1 MEDVAQP
8 SGMVTLVFTDVEG
21 STRLLEGLGEAGYL
35 AALTE
40 HREIVREAFGRYGG
54 YEVDTQGDS
63 FFYAF
68 TSAPGAVRAVAEAMA
83 ALEGGPIAI
92 RVGVHT
98 GEPRLDGRNYV
109 GLGVHTAARIMSA
122 GHGGQVLLSKATRA
136 LVEADIRELGEHRLK
151 DFPEPIELFQL
162 GGGRFPPLRTISNTN
177 LPRPVSSFVG
187 RAHELAEVVSLVCDQ
202 GARLV
207 TLHGPGGTGKT
218 RLAIEAAAELVGDFA
233 AGVFWVGLAT
243 VRDPALVMD
252 TIAETLGAKVALA
265 EYIGERELL
274 LLLDNLEQVVDA
286 APDLVALLRACPK
299 LRLLVTS
306 RELLR
311 VDGEAAYAV
320 PALDGEEGVELF
332 CARAGVGP
340 GETVAELCRRLDNL
354 PLAIELAAARIDV
367 LSPEQI
373 LDRISHRLD
382 LFRGGRDTDPRQQTL
397 RATITWSY
405 ELLAPDEQAL
415 FARLSIFAGGFT
427 FEAGV
432 EVSDATLDGLE
443 SLVDKS
449 LLRHTG
455 ERFWMLETIREF
467 ASEQLDGSAEA
478 DETQRRHAWY
488 FLAFFE
494 RL

>member
-1 MEDVAQP
+1 M
-8 SGMVTLVFTDVEG
+8 
-21 STRLLEGLGEAGYL
+21 
-35 AALTE
+35 
-40 HREIVREAFGRYGG
+40 
-54 YEVDTQGDS
+54 
-63 FFYAF
+63 
-68 TSAPGAVRAVAEAMA
+68 
-83 ALEGGPIAI
+83 
-92 RVGVHT
+92 
-98 GEPRLDGRNYV
+98 
-109 GLGVHTAARIMSA
+109 
-122 GHGGQVLLSKATRA
+122 
-136 LVEADIRELGEHRLK
+136 
-151 DFPEPIELFQL
+151 
-162 GGGRFPPLRTISNTN
+162 
-177 LPRPVSSFVG
+177 
-187 RAHELAEVVSLVCDQ
+187 
-202 GARLV
+202 
-207 TLHGPGGTGKT
+207 
-218 RLAIEAAAELVGDFA
+218 
-233 AGVFWVGLAT
+233 
-243 VRDPALVMD
+243 
-252 TIAETLGAKVALA
+252 
-265 EYIGERELL
+265 
-274 LLLDNLEQVVDA
+274 
-286 APDLVALLRACPK
+286 ALLRACPK

-488 FLAFFE
+488 FLGFFE
-494 RL
+494 RHEEALREQRETPRGHWSIVRGEQVNARAALSWFEASGDSARTARLVSVSAIVGSQSRRR